1 MNKRVLM
8 VATVPSMIGQ
18 FNINN
23 IHLLLEMG
31 YTVDVASDFTDTS
44 VWPKER
50 IGVFKQDMK
59 NLGIECI
66 QLDYSRNALKL
77 SRHIASYKET
87 LDLLKDKKY
96 SFIHTH
102 TPIASAIIRL
112 AAHKTGTK
120 VIYTAHGFHFYKGA
134 PFKNWIIFYP
144 IEKLLSKYTDVLITI
159 NQEDYK
165 NALNKFKA
173 KKTIYV
179 PGVGVDTQ
187 KFTPRKSGREKI
199 RKELGIDN
207 DRLMLLSVGELNQN
221 KNHESVIR
229 AIQGFDITYVIV
241 GKGELKESLEITAKE
256 CSVDIRLVGFR
267 TDVADFYD
275 AADVY
280 VLPSI
285 REGLNVSLMEA
296 MASGLAVA
304 CGNIRGNIDLIENT
318 DVLFS
323 PTTISEITFALTN
336 AIKQREIL
344 GLKNLEKIKTF
355 SLETVNALML
365 ELYKNIENQN
375 ESEVIK

>member
-1 MNKRVLM
+1 
-8 VATVPSMIGQ
+8 
-18 FNINN
+18 
-23 IHLLLEMG
+23 
-31 YTVDVASDFTDTS
+31 
-44 VWPKER
+44 
-50 IGVFKQDMK
+50 
-59 NLGIECI
+59 
-66 QLDYSRNALKL
+66 
-77 SRHIASYKET
+77 
-87 LDLLKDKKY
+87 
-96 SFIHTH
+96 
-102 TPIASAIIRL
+102 
-112 AAHKTGTK
+112 
-120 VIYTAHGFHFYKGA
+120 
-134 PFKNWIIFYP
+134 
-144 IEKLLSKYTDVLITI
+144 
-159 NQEDYK
+159 
-165 NALNKFKA
+165 
-173 KKTIYV
+173 
-179 PGVGVDTQ
+179 
-187 KFTPRKSGREKI
+187 
-199 RKELGIDN
+199 
-207 DRLMLLSVGELNQN
+207 MLLSVGELNQN

>member
-23 IHLLLEMG
+23 IHLLLETG

-87 LDLLKDKKY
+87 LELLKDKKY

>member
-1 MNKRVLM
+1 M

-87 LDLLKDKKY
+87 LELLKDKKY

-159 NQEDYK
+159 NKEDYK

-344 GLKNLEKIKTF
+344 GLRNLEKIKTF

>member
-1 MNKRVLM
+1 M

-87 LDLLKDKKY
+87 LELLKDKKY